1 MLTLMKISVLA
12 FVNPLTLVWEIGNS
26 SLNSH
31 EGYGDIKHHLKDNAV
46 LRRPTHKVS
55 LLLSTVSRT
64 PIRASDP
71 LITWSLLN
79 FASLEGRREYS
90 LCAQVPGLGLLDFL
104 DAIAVPLFPN
114 RS

>member
-12 FVNPLTLVWEIGNS
+12 FVSPLTLVWEIGNS
-26 SLNSH
+26 SLNSP

-64 PIRASDP
+64 PIHASDP
-71 LITWSLLN
+71 LITWSVLN
-79 FASLEGRREYS
+79 FASLEGRRQCS
-90 LCAQVPGLGLLDFL
+90 LFLCPSARFRFARLLRCNSSSF
-104 DAIAVPLFPN
+104 V
-114 RS
+114 S